1 MKITPLDI
9 HHKKFKTGFKGY
21 NVDEV
26 DKFLDAIASQLD
38 VLFKENAAMKDKMNE
53 SEALVSKYKNL
64 EGALNS
70 ALVNAQK
77 LAEEVVAKATAEAGD
92 IVGKA
97 RREAKEIFET
107 SVEQRNELMQS
118 IKRLQKLDEDSKT
131 RLLNVLDDFTN
142 IIQDAEPAVDEAI
155 MSKEEN
161 LSEQLDDFMRQAEEA
176 EVNDQTEAANV
187 DEADEA
193 SQAEVEPQ
201 VIAEEV
207 IEPVV
212 EPDEVS
218 IPAQETSVVDEP
230 TENVTAESI
239 EEAPAAEKVIEIKTD
254 NLISTDENS
263 LSLTANGHTQEFAPE
278 DNPFADLGEG
288 VPGAIRR
295 KKKIND

>member
-26 DKFLDAIASQLD
+26 DKFLDEIASQLD
-38 VLFKENAAMKDKMNE
+38 VLFKENAAMKDKTNE

-97 RREAKEIFET
+97 KREAKEIFET

-142 IIQDAEPAVDEAI
+142 MIQDAELAVDEAI

-161 LSEQLDDFMRQAEEA
+161 LSEQLDDFMRQAAEA
-176 EVNDQTEAANV
+176 EVSDQTEAANV
-187 DEADEA
+187 DEA
-193 SQAEVEPQ
+193 SQAEVEAQ

-207 IEPVV
+207 IEPVI
-212 EPDEVS
+212 EPDEVNIS
-218 IPAQETSVVDEP
+218 AQETSVVDEP
-230 TENVTAESI
+230 AENVTAEPI

-254 NLISTDENS
+254 NLISTEEKS
-263 LSLTANGHTQEFAPE
+263 LLLTANGHTQEFAPE